1 LGTSF
6 ATVEDVAHRTDAR
19 NCARRHRPVAFAT
32 EGLRLVLASPSTAE
46 SGVISLPRVTIT
58 VPALMDFIFS
68 LVLMSRRRETTLSI
82 RIVGL
87 VAKPQEPKAADM
99 VRWLVPWLKQRGK
112 KVLVENGIARTGGT
126 SCTKKAMAARAEL
139 I

>member
-1 LGTSF
+1 MPATALRGTGPLCSLQK
-6 ATVEDVAHRTDAR
+6 A
-19 NCARRHRPVAFAT
+19 CA
-32 EGLRLVLASPSTAE
+32 LSCASPSTAE

-87 VAKPQEPKAADM
+87 VAKYQERKSTDM
-99 VRWLVPWLKQRGK
+99 VRWLVPWRNQRGK
-112 KVLVENGIARTGGT
+112 KSLAERGMARTGGT
-126 SCTKKAMAARAEL
+126 LRTE
-139 I
+139 